1 MNALTNTAYT
11 SLPVV
16 LTGHVSGQAVTLPY
30 GFTLTQVAISP
41 FSTLRGR
48 FIDSLELPAN
58 HRVMGLIR
66 PEGVVTDTRAE
77 FFRTGD
83 IAVVMTD
90 DPEWTR
96 RLFLF

>member
-1 MNALTNTAYT
+1 MNALATAPYA
-11 SLPVV
+11 SAPVV

-48 FIDSLELPAN
+48 FVDSVELPAN
-58 HRVMGLIR
+58 HKVMGLIR
-66 PEGVVTDTRAE
+66 PDGVVTDTRAE

-96 RLFLF
+96 RFFLF

>member
-1 MNALTNTAYT
+1 MNALATAPYT
-11 SLPVV
+11 SSAPVV

-48 FIDSLELPAN
+48 FVDSVELPDN

-66 PEGVVTDTRAE
+66 PDGVVTDTRAE
-77 FFRTGD
+77 FF
-83 IAVVMTD
+83 I
-90 DPEWTR
+90 PII
-96 RLFLF
+96 FLNSTSYPIPKSE